1 MLIILKQDIINEIKK
16 SNISY
21 IKLIF
26 TDLLGNIK
34 GISYPLNKLN
44 EIFVNYISIDGSN
57 ILGFNNVY
65 NSTLYLK
72 ADLNSLRIIKLYNE
86 NIAVFFCDIYEDKNK
101 VHPLCTRT
109 LLKNKIKEIY
119 PIEFKVGLEIE
130 FYILDNTLNK
140 IDNNKYLDIL
150 HNKKS
155 TCILNKLVFLLEKNN
170 LNVECFHHEAG
181 ASQYEIS
188 LKYDDVLLT
197 CDKFQI
203 FKLLVNELEYKE
215 NIKITLIPKLQN
227 NLASSGLHYNC
238 SVFKNGINL
247 FESPNKINDLT
258 LNFINGILLHSKEV
272 SLIFNSTINSYKRLN
287 KKEEVPKKIN
297 WSYNSRKSMI
307 RVPITNNL
315 INRIELRN
323 IDSLTNI
330 YFTSFII
337 LELGLSGIN
346 KKLNIDLNNLKIKNN
361 LPTSLLE
368 AYQFYKTSKY
378 LQTVLNKE
386 LYNKY
391 MYLKLQEIYEF
402 NSVITKWEIDKYL

>member
-1 MLIILKQDIINEIKK
+1 MFFILKQDIINEIQKN
-16 SNISY
+16 NISY

-26 TDLLGNIK
+26 TDLLGNLK
-34 GISYPLNKLN
+34 GINYPLNKLN
-44 EIFVNYISIDGSN
+44 YILDNYISIDGSN

-65 NSTLYLK
+65 NSSLYLK
-72 ADLNSLRIIKLYNE
+72 VDINSLYILKLYEE
-86 NIAVFFCDIYEDKNK
+86 NIAVLFCDIYTDKNK
-101 VHPLCTRT
+101 VHNLCVRT
-109 LLKNKIKEIY
+109 LLKNKIKEIN

-130 FYILDNTLNK
+130 FYILNNTQNK
-140 IDNNKYLDIL
+140 LDDKKYLDIL
-150 HNKKS
+150 NNKKS
-155 TCILNKLVFLLEKNN
+155 TIILNKLVYILEKNN
-170 LNVECFHHEAG
+170 INIECFHHEAG
-181 ASQYEIS
+181 LSQYEIS
-188 LKYDDVLLT
+188 LKYDNVLHT

-215 NIKITLIPKLQN
+215 NIKITLIPKLDN
-227 NLASSGLHYNC
+227 NTAGSGLHYNC
-238 SVFKNGINL
+238 SLFKNGLNL
-247 FESPNKINDLT
+247 FESHNKVNNFT
-258 LNFINGILLHSKEV
+258 LNFINGILLHSKES

-287 KKEEVPKKIN
+287 KNEEVPTKIN

-337 LELGLSGIN
+337 LELGISGIN

-361 LPTSLLE
+361 LPNSLFE

-378 LQTVLNKE
+378 LQSILNKE

-402 NSVITKWEIDKYL
+402 NKIITNFEIDKYL